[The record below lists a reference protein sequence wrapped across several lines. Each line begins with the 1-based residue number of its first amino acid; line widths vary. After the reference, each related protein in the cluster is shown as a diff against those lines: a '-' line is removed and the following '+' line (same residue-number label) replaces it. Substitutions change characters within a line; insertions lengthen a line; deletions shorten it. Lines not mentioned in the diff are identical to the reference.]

1 MGRVKLAELAQVAE
15 VVAAVAVVVSLVYVG
30 MEVRSNTF
38 AIQGAA
44 MQAIATTDA
53 EALMTI
59 AADGDLSEVV
69 RVGNLNP
76 MELTEAEAYRYHL
89 YLRQFWLSFQNI
101 FQQSKLGLI
110 DQSVWQSYLSVIC
123 GAWSRNGP
131 RETWSSH
138 AMVLEDDFVRTVEGC
153 NPQ

>member
-1 MGRVKLAELAQVAE
+1 VGRVKLAELAQVAE

-101 FQQSKLGLI
+101 FQQSKLGL
-110 DQSVWQSYLSVIC
+110 VPGKHGPGMPKFWKTTLYARWRAVIP
-123 GAWSRNGP
+123 N
-131 RETWSSH
+131 RELT
-138 AMVLEDDFVRTVEGC
+138 DFRSWPKAALRC
-153 NPQ
+153 A

>member
-110 DQSVWQSYLSVIC
+110 DQSVWQSYRSVIC

-131 RETWSSH
+131 RETWSRH
-138 AMVLEDDFVRTVEGC
+138 AKVLEDDFVRTVEGC